1 MRREGP
7 GRHGH
12 GHCDKGGAKTFRR
25 KRAVMFLEHLE
36 TKEKVLKK
44 QLETKELQAAN
55 PVIAGELKA
64 TQEIIAD
71 FVQMFELY
79 EFEKYQDL
87 LTRQDQKNGNEK
99 PDDGETE
106 NAEQPES

>member
-36 TKEKVLKK
+36 TKN
-44 QLETKELQAAN
+44 TALQKSLA
-55 PVIAGELKA
+55 
-64 TQEIIAD
+64 QE
-71 FVQMFELY
+71 Q
-79 EFEKYQDL
+79 
-87 LTRQDQKNGNEK
+87 
-99 PDDGETE
+99 
-106 NAEQPES
+106 S